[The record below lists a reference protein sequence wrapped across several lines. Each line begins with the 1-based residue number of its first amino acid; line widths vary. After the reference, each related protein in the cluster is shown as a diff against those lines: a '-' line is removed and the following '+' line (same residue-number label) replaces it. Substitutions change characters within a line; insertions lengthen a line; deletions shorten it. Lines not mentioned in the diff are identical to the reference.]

1 MREILATS
9 IRAHL
14 EFSFVGKLNRGLLHS
29 PKLFNS
35 KMKIHLWS
43 SKQLVST
50 SFTLK
55 YIYIFLNYLNLNSK
69 IYISLTQLCY
79 ASTKENNSFEVRL
92 MSQGINSQAHSKIIA
107 QCSAG
112 SSMLGN
118 DVTCYTSIAQVLTVI
133 YFKLMASLHNLI
145 FKIRCCKLAIVCFCN
160 KWKRTGLL

>member
-1 MREILATS
+1 MEFTLREILATS

-14 EFSFVGKLNRGLLHS
+14 EFSFVGKLNRGLLLS

-118 DVTCYTSIAQVLTVI
+118 DVTCYTSIAQVVLTAI
-133 YFKLMASLHNLI
+133 YFSLTARPRESGRRSIWQVGVKPLI
-145 FKIRCCKLAIVCFCN
+145 
-160 KWKRTGLL
+160 